1 MGKELNKLRT
11 RKEVRQRFDAINK
24 RRDMCL
30 VIHYSCES
38 FYDIKDGRTP
48 RVTSI
53 AVRQFSSGQT
63 ASFSIHKSAELK
75 GVAQA
80 DITNQ
85 YDELERD
92 MLSEFFDYLRTKP
105 DHTFVHWNMR
115 DINYGFQAIEHR
127 FRVLK
132 GTPVSV
138 SDDKKVDLARELI
151 GLYGVKYAPHGDA
164 GRLHSLMEM
173 NHITAKDVLT
183 GAGEAAA
190 FENQEYVKL
199 HQSTLR
205 KVDVVSNILDR
216 NLDGS
221 LKTKSSWLDSHGFH
235 PVAVIEVITE
245 HWLYSLIGIVAV
257 MVGLYFPLKDLI
269 WPPTAVSEPGSAT
282 PDVSYLWESGAQ
294 VISAMFG

>member
-1 MGKELNKLRT
+1 MGKELNKLRA
-11 RKEVRQRFDAINK
+11 RKEVRNRFDTINK

-30 VIHYSCES
+30 IIHYSCES
-38 FYDIKDGRTP
+38 FYNIKDGRTP

-63 ASFSIHKSAELK
+63 ISFSIHKSAELK

-80 DITNQ
+80 DIARQ
-85 YDELERD
+85 YDDLEKE
-92 MLSEFFDYLRTKP
+92 MLTEFFDYLRTKP

-132 GTPVSV
+132 GTPLAV

-151 GLYGVKYAPHGDA
+151 ALYGVKYAPHGEY

-183 GAGEAAA
+183 GAGEAEA

-205 KVDVVSNILDR
+205 KVDVVANILDR
-216 NLDGS
+216 DLDGS
-221 LKTKSSWLDSHGFH
+221 LKTKASWLDKHGFH
-235 PVAVIEVITE
+235 PSAIVEWITQ
-245 HWLYSLIGIVAV
+245 HWGYSALGIV
-257 MVGLYFPLKDLI
+257 GLFLSLYWGFKG
-269 WPPTAVSEPGSAT
+269 GS
-282 PDVSYLWESGAQ
+282 
-294 VISAMFG
+294 

>member
-1 MGKELNKLRT
+1 MGKELNKLRA

-63 ASFSIHKSAELK
+63 SSFSIHKSAELK
-75 GVAQA
+75 GVAQS
-80 DITNQ
+80 DIAAH
-85 YDELERD
+85 YDDLERD
-92 MLSEFFDYLRTKP
+92 MLTEFFDFLRTKP

-132 GTPVSV
+132 GAPVVV
-138 SDDKKVDLARELI
+138 SDDKKFDLARELI
-151 GLYGVKYAPHGDA
+151 AIYGVKYAPHGGA

-183 GAGEAAA
+183 GAGEAEA
-190 FENQEYVKL
+190 FEKKEYVKL

-205 KVDVVSNILDR
+205 KVDVVANILDR
-216 NLDGS
+216 VLDGS
-221 LKTKSSWLDSHGFH
+221 LKTKASWLDKHGFH
-235 PVAVIEVITE
+235 PAAVVEWLTE
-245 HWLYSLIGIVAV
+245 HWLWSVIGVVAI
-257 MVGLYFPLKDLI
+257 MVGLYAGFKDI
-269 WPPTAVSEPGSAT
+269 FWPSEPAASPSSEAVSL
-282 PDVSYLWESGAQ
+282 LWDGAASLLSSML
-294 VISAMFG
+294 I